1 MAKKYK
7 ILYYLSESAKRTRVS
22 SFYETINGD
31 KNFAEKW
38 AQNRLKH
45 SQFKFYDLIE
55 Q

>member
-1 MAKKYK
+1 MAKKFK
-7 ILYYLSESAKRTRVS
+7 IQYYITESAKRTRVP
-22 SFYETINGD
+22 SFFETINGD
-31 KNFAEKW
+31 KNFVEKW